1 MCSYNIEFKVC
12 RLLKGFFCKDGS
24 GRCYVF
30 RWIVFFEYDWCKESY
45 RRGIRGKLDNDCLML
60 VIVIFWGKECNWFID
75 KLIIRF
81 VVYICGVI
89 LVENKELLFFVLV
102 FGCFS

>member
-1 MCSYNIEFKVC
+1 MDVVMYLDELFFLNMIGVKKVIGGV
-12 RLLKGFFCKDGS
+12 LEVSLI
-24 GRCYVF
+24 Y
-30 RWIVFFEYDWCKESY
+30 
-45 RRGIRGKLDNDCLML
+45 DCLML
-60 VIVIFWGKECNWFID
+60 VIVIFWGKECNRFID